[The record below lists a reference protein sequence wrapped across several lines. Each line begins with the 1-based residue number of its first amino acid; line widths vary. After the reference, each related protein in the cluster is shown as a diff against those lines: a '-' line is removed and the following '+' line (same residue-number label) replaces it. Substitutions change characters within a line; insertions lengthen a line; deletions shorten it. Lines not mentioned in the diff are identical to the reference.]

1 MGSQVASVQPVC
13 LARLTGSGNLLSRK
27 TVEKCRDYCVS
38 ASPALD
44 HFFHAGISSLFQNSV
59 IPTMRGPV
67 HQGTEQ
73 NLPDLEHLLSLSI
86 PASDLKVPITFSG
99 FLNRFRRPV
108 DLIIFC
114 YHDSDLE

>member
-1 MGSQVASVQPVC
+1 MGSQVVSVQPVC
-13 LARLTGSGNLLSRK
+13 LARLTDSGNLLSRK

-44 HFFHAGISSLFQNSV
+44 YWFHTGTSNTFQNSV
-59 IPTMRGPV
+59 IPTMSSPV
-67 HQGTEQ
+67 HQGAEQ
-73 NLPDLEHLLSLSI
+73 YLPDLEHLLSLSI
-86 PASDLKVPITFSG
+86 LASGLKVPITFNG

-108 DLIIFC
+108 DLIVFC